1 MNIPISFSHIYDIF
15 HNDNNNLVII
25 SPAEKCPEK
34 ITYKNIQF
42 TSHSCPHN
50 HTYIYVLNTQ
60 TKYNENIELNING
73 KIVKTKVNKY
83 PEFKDEIIMSTIILN
98 EDNYII
104 QWIKFHLN
112 IGITR
117 FIIYDN
123 NVVDG
128 NLKNILNNYILE
140 GIVILIKWPYPYLLK
155 KSGVSGQTTHQNH
168 SIWAFRNSKYI
179 GLFDVDEYLNMQQ
192 EINIHDFFTKLIID
206 EKIDTSKI
214 GSFRL
219 LNKYF
224 YNPHN
229 LPTNDFEFLKIYN
242 CNNIT
247 LVNCEKNFVIP
258 KNVFTFSVHMI
269 TKGYKMY
276 NVCPKKLYFN
286 HYYFLNKPIRGRDK
300 TDISDNSIYRHTLKL

>member
-1 MNIPISFSHIYDIF
+1 
-15 HNDNNNLVII
+15 
-25 SPAEKCPEK
+25 
-34 ITYKNIQF
+34 
-42 TSHSCPHN
+42 
-50 HTYIYVLNTQ
+50 
-60 TKYNENIELNING
+60 
-73 KIVKTKVNKY
+73 
-83 PEFKDEIIMSTIILN
+83 
-98 EDNYII
+98 
-104 QWIKFHLN
+104 
-112 IGITR
+112 
-117 FIIYDN
+117 
-123 NVVDG
+123 
-128 NLKNILNNYILE
+128 
-140 GIVILIKWPYPYLLK
+140 
-155 KSGVSGQTTHQNH
+155 
-168 SIWAFRNSKYI
+168 
-179 GLFDVDEYLNMQQ
+179 MQQ

-300 TDISDNSIYRHTLKL
+300 TDISDNSIYRDTLKL